1 MKRGLLGVLFGL
13 LILTLAAQPL
23 FAQTRS
29 VYWNAWN
36 VLIDQVDTTQNRFR
50 VTENYDVSFTGPFS
64 FGTAN
69 IPTTRLDHIENVTVS
84 QNGVP
89 LRASCSRQAGTYCVT
104 YEDGEINIVYYFL
117 SPINSSREK
126 IQIAYDVHGALRS
139 YEGGDQLWWAAIP
152 TEHYGFPIGA
162 ASVKVMLPEDSAPR
176 EEIDPVVTYGAPTT
190 VDVDGSTVTATA
202 TRSLSGD
209 EGLEIRVQYPH
220 NPNAAAPTWQSSFD
234 TQRAYDENVLPLI
247 NLAILAASALIGI
260 GGTLFI
266 IIRLQTRGRDPE
278 TGPVPTHLSEPPDN
292 CPPAVVGALVDE
304 TADLRDIISTLVDLA
319 RRGYVVFEESK
330 TEGVF
335 GFGTDRTFVFKRT
348 DKPLDDL
355 APFEAQ
361 LMREVFPG
369 GTLERAM
376 SSMRNTFY
384 KSIPRLQSD
393 LYAELVRRGFFPRS
407 PETVRANWTGIGTLL
422 GGLGI
427 FGFFMMFVVLETSSL
442 WLALPIAI
450 GWVGAVAI
458 IAGPRMPAKT
468 AHGAETAAKWKAFQR
483 YLSDLQ
489 SFAGEEA
496 AAERFDQ
503 YLPYAVAFGIERS
516 FLRKFETVPMV
527 PPVWYYPTYRGGY
540 WSGGYR
546 PGTPLPSSGLP
557 GDLARAGGGG
567 LDDMS
572 GGLAGGLESMSDGLT
587 SMLNSASSVMN
598 SRPANTK
605 SSGSWGRGGGSFSG
619 GGFSG
624 GGFSGG
630 GGRGFG

>member
-1 MKRGLLGVLFGL
+1 VLGVLIGL
-13 LILTLAAQPL
+13 LTLTLAAQPII
-23 FAQTRS
+23 AQARS

-36 VLIDQVDTTQNRFR
+36 VLIDQVDTTENRFR

-69 IPTTRLDHIENVTVS
+69 IPTTRLDHIENVTVT
-84 QNGVP
+84 QNGVR
-89 LRASCSRQAGTYCVT
+89 LRAACTRQTGTYCVT
-104 YEDGEINIVYYFL
+104 YEDDEINIVYYFT

-139 YEGGDQLWWAAIP
+139 YDGGDQLWWAAIP

-162 ASVKVMLPEDSAPR
+162 ASVKVMMPEDSAPR
-176 EEIDPVVTYGAPTT
+176 EEIDPVVTYGAPAT
-190 VDVDGSTVTATA
+190 VDVEGSVVTATA
-202 TRSLSGD
+202 TRPLSGD

-220 NPNAAAPTWQSSFD
+220 NPNAAAPDWQAAFD

-247 NLAILAASALIGI
+247 NLAILAGSALIGI

-266 IIRLQTRGRDPE
+266 LIRLQTRGRDPE
-278 TGPVPTHLSEPPDN
+278 IGPVPTHLSEPPDD

-319 RRGYVVFEESK
+319 RRGYIVFEESQ
-330 TEGVF
+330 TEGLF
-335 GFGTDRTFVFKRT
+335 GIGTSQAFTFKRT

-355 APFEAQ
+355 APFESQ
-361 LMREVFPG
+361 LVREVFPG
-369 GTLERAM
+369 SSLERAM

-384 KSIPRLQSD
+384 TAIPRLQTG
-393 LYAELVRRGFFPRS
+393 LYSELVQRGYFPRS
-407 PETVRANWTGIGTLL
+407 PETVRASWTGLGMLL
-422 GGLGI
+422 GGVGI
-427 FGFFMMFVVLETSSL
+427 FGCFIMFVVLETNPL
-442 WLALPIAI
+442 WLVLPIAI
-450 GWVGAVAI
+450 AFVGVVAI

-468 AHGAETAAKWKAFQR
+468 ARGAETAAKWKAFQR
-483 YLSDLQ
+483 YLIDLQ
-489 SFAGEEA
+489 SFAGETA
-496 AAERFDQ
+496 AAERFEQ

-527 PPVWYYPTYRGGY
+527 APIWYYPTYRGGR
-540 WSGGYR
+540 WAGGYM
-546 PGTPLPSSGLP
+546 PGTPLPSAGLP

-567 LDDMS
+567 LDDLS

-598 SRPANTK
+598 SRPASSK
-605 SSGSWGRGGGSFSG
+605 SSGSWSRGGGGFSG